1 MLGTAHEH
9 LGATELVE
17 NSARLYIGSSRDH
30 QFIISDRS
38 EKDLLSRLRWQ
49 VVAYG
54 AGGLALAA
62 TCVIVIFTYYLTT
75 VS

>member
-30 QFIISDRS
+30 EFIISDRS